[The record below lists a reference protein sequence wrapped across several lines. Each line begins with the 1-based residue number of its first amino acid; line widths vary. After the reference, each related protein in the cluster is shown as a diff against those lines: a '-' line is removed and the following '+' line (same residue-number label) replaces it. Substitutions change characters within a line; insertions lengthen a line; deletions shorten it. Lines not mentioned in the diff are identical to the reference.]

1 MIFGVCEGLVSDDC
15 SILSYLIFFGG
26 GWGAVSWFRL
36 DGIVTEV
43 DYVVQQINES
53 KTQLAAAEESGRKMK
68 RMTSAL
74 SQKEIQNLLQM
85 YLKSVVEMHAK
96 ERKDA
101 HRITELEV
109 VLAEKGSQIDHR
121 TR

>member
-1 MIFGVCEGLVSDDC
+1 MLVNGWFLTIALCFRGL
-15 SILSYLIFFGG
+15 
-26 GWGAVSWFRL
+26 VSWFRL

-53 KTQLAAAEESGRKMK
+53 KTQLTAAEESGRKMK
-68 RMTSAL
+68 RMMSAL

-85 YLKSVVEMHAK
+85 YLKSMVEMYAK

-109 VLAEKGSQIDHR
+109 VLAEKGNQIDHL

>member
-1 MIFGVCEGLVSDDC
+1 MLYL
-15 SILSYLIFFGG
+15 ILSYLFWG

-74 SQKEIQNLLQM
+74 SQKEKNLLQM

-109 VLAEKGSQIDHR
+109 VLAEKGSQIDHL